1 MNLTS
6 QFPRLIPIGTF
17 CLVIGATIWLCFWG
31 EAREARKRQR
41 QLEEIQCYVFP
52 QALKHAIL
60 KRYPHLSLEHVEL
73 AFEQLRLYFLICR
86 RHAPRTIAMPSK
98 LVDECW
104 HRFICETREY
114 QQFCSD
120 NFGNFLHHEPHVI
133 AIVTPADLEKQDDYH
148 PDSEQDEG
156 SNARKANEESDESK
170 AALKT
175 EKANLLAGARV
186 YQWALAIE
194 GDNEPVDS
202 PETPGHELTDKVPVL
217 FSIDADLKI
226 SDGYFYADEF
236 LRLLAHLDI
245 KAAETAA
252 SNDDS
257 SGGGSVSMG
266 CGDGSGA
273 IACGGCGGSI

>member
-6 QFPRLIPIGTF
+6 QYPGLIPIGIF
-17 CLVIGATIWLCFWG
+17 CLAIGVIVWLCY
-31 EAREARKRQR
+31 REESKEVKNREQ
-41 QLEEIQCYVFP
+41 QLEAIHHYVFSK
-52 QALKHAIL
+52 ALIQEVL
-60 KRYPHLSLEHVEL
+60 KRYPHLSAEHVEL

-86 RHAPRTIAMPSK
+86 RHAPRAVAMPSK

-104 HRFICETREY
+104 HRFICNTREY

-120 NFGNFLHHEPHVI
+120 NYDNFLHHEPHVI
-133 AIVTPADLEKQDDYH
+133 AIESSVGLEKQDDHH

-156 SNARKANEESDESK
+156 SNARKAIEETDESK

-175 EKANLLAGARV
+175 AKANLLAGARV
-186 YQWALAIE
+186 YQWAAAIE
-194 GDNEPVDS
+194 SGNEPVDS
-202 PETPGHELTDKVPVL
+202 PATPGHKLTDKVPVL

-226 SDGYFYADEF
+226 ADGYFYADEF
-236 LRLLAHLDI
+236 LRLLAHFDI

-266 CGDGSGA
+266 CGDGGGA

>member
-6 QFPRLIPIGTF
+6 QYPGLIPIGTF
-17 CLVIGATIWLCFWG
+17 CLVIGASIWLCFWG
-31 EAREARKRQR
+31 EAREAKKRQR
-41 QLEEIQCYVFP
+41 QLEEIHRYAFSSSYV
-52 QALKHAIL
+52 HDIL
-60 KRYPHLSLEHVEL
+60 KSYPHLTTMSVEL

-86 RHAPRTIAMPSK
+86 RHAPRAIAMPSK
-98 LVDECW
+98 LVDACW
-104 HRFICETREY
+104 HCFICDTRAY
-114 QQFCSD
+114 QQFCRD

-133 AIVTPADLEKQDDYH
+133 GFVNSADLDKQDDHH
-148 PDSEQDEG
+148 PDSAQDKG
-156 SNARKANEESDESK
+156 SNARKAIEETDEGK

-175 EKANLLAGARV
+175 AKANLLAGARV
-186 YQWALAIE
+186 YQWAAALE
-194 GDNEPVDS
+194 SDNEPVDL

-226 SDGYFYADEF
+226 SDGYFYAAEF
-236 LRLLAHLDI
+236 LRLLAHFDI

-273 IACGGCGGSI
+273 IACGGCGGSH

>member
-6 QFPRLIPIGTF
+6 QYPGLIPIGIF
-17 CLVIGATIWLCFWG
+17 CLAIGVIVWLCYRG
-31 EAREARKRQR
+31 ESKEVKNREQ
-41 QLEEIQCYVFP
+41 QLEAIHNYVFP
-52 QALKHAIL
+52 QSYADQIMI
-60 KRYPHLSLEHVEL
+60 RYPHLTAVDVEL

-86 RHAPRTIAMPSK
+86 KHVPRSIAMPSK

-104 HRFICETREY
+104 HRFICDTREY

-133 AIVTPADLEKQDDYH
+133 AIVTSADLDKQDDHY
-148 PDSEQDEG
+148 PYSAQDEG
-156 SNARKANEESDESK
+156 SNARKAIEETDESK